1 MTKGQILLAKYGD
14 PGWKG
19 TVDTMVEIVCDA
31 HAGTAEGPLW
41 DDRRQQLVW
50 TDIPDETVHFTDL
63 SSGKDTAVDIGTRVG
78 CIVPRSG
85 GGYALGTSQEFWLAD
100 DDDLASAQKRI
111 RITDETLVRTNDGK
125 CDAAGRFFAGTAAQ
139 DGRWGTGAL
148 YRLDADMSVNLVLP
162 GVTCAN
168 GLGWSLDAKTM
179 YYVDTPTYRI
189 DAFDFNPESGTLSN
203 RRIFARIEGGG
214 RPDGLCIDSEGC
226 LWVAIWLGWE
236 VHRYAPDGRLLQRV
250 SVPTAMVSSCAFGGP
265 DLDVLCITSASG
277 GLMKRQ
283 RQEQPHAGAIFAFTP
298 GVQGLPAAQFK
309 G

>member
-1 MTKGQILLAKYGD
+1 MSDII
-14 PGWKG
+14 
-19 TVDTMVEIVCDA
+19 VEVAYDA
-31 HAGTAEGPLW
+31 HAGTAEGPVW

-63 SSGKDTAVDIGTRVG
+63 GSGKDTAVDVGTRVG
-78 CIVPRSG
+78 CIVPRSA
-85 GGYALGTSQEFWLAD
+85 GGYALGTPQEFWLTDTD
-100 DDDLASAQKRI
+100 DVASPRQKLRM
-111 RITDETLVRTNDGK
+111 TDETLVRTNDGK
-125 CDAAGRFFAGTAAQ
+125 CDSSGRFFAGTAAQ

-148 YRLDADMSVNLVLP
+148 YRLDPDLSVNLVLP

-168 GLGWSLDAKTM
+168 GLGWSLDAKIM

-189 DAFDFNPESGTLSN
+189 DAFDFDAESGTLSN
-203 RRIFARIEGGG
+203 RRIFATVEGGG
-214 RPDGLCIDSEGC
+214 RPDGLCVDSEGC

-236 VHRYAPDGRLLQRV
+236 VRRYAPDGRLLQRV
-250 SVPTAMVSSCAFGGP
+250 KVPTAMVSSCAFAGP

-283 RQEQPHAGAIFAFTP
+283 HEEQPHAGAIFVCSP
-298 GVQGLPAAQFK
+298 GVQGLPAAQFN